1 MLALDTDIPR
11 ANESQRSASALDLQL
26 HRSRSASTS
35 QLFTLCNGYMTE
47 EERSQGQ
54 RFVLRRRVFIFGNR
68 VRRVRIGGCWGFRG
82 ARRGICWDRIRR
94 VLVECGESGEGFG
107 G

>member
-68 VRRVRIGGCWGFRG
+68 VRRVRIGGC
-82 ARRGICWDRIRR
+82 
-94 VLVECGESGEGFG
+94 
-107 G
+107 